1 MAGLFP
7 GLHPDR
13 YEESRSGW
21 RSPPIT
27 ANHSI
32 PDVFTKAERSD
43 VMSRICSRASWE
55 HEGACTIATFRSA
68 S

>member
-1 MAGLFP
+1 MAGLFT
-7 GLHPDR
+7 GSHADR

-27 ANHSI
+27 ANHSM

-43 VMSRICSRASWE
+43 VMSRICSHSEW
-55 HEGACTIATFRSA
+55 GT
-68 S
+68 